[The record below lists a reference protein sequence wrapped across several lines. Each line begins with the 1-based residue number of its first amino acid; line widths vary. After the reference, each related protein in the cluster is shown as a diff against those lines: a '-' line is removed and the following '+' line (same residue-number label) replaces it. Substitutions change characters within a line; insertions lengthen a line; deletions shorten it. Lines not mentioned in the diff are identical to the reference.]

1 MIITRICA
9 MIESCTTDSPLFP
22 PTLLYNEGWL
32 LRLVIDWFSM
42 NDVPNHPLSFPRNA
56 RWYSEALLPSAFLAR
71 RRADRLAESWTHVDA
86 AIGHFEIGKDA
97 KADLSLLPDAE
108 HFVVLEAK
116 MFSRLSSGVKNAKY
130 FDQAARTVAC
140 VAKVLKRAD
149 RHPSNLSHLGFYV
162 LAPQSQI
169 DAGRFDR
176 EMERDSMR
184 QKVEQ
189 RVAEYAGAKDQW
201 YVDWFEPTLQRIEI
215 GVVSWEDLIG
225 TIAEHDSASAHSIEE
240 FYEQCVRYNQSAS
253 KAFA

>member
-1 MIITRICA
+1 MTMTRICA
-9 MIESCTTDSPLFP
+9 MMESCTTDSPLFP
-22 PTLLYNEGWL
+22 PTLLYDEGWL

-71 RRADRLAESWTHVDA
+71 CRGDRLAESWTHVDG
-86 AIGHFEIGKDA
+86 AIGHFEVGKEG

-116 MFSRLSSGVKNAKY
+116 MFSRLASGVKNAKY

-140 VAKVLKRAD
+140 VAKVLQRAD
-149 RHPSNLSHLGFYV
+149 RHPSSLSHLGFYV

-169 DAGRFDR
+169 DAGKFDQ
-176 EMERDSMR
+176 EMNRDSVR
-184 QKVEQ
+184 HKVER
-189 RVAEYAGAKDQW
+189 RVTDYAGEKDQW
-201 YVDWFEPTLQRIEI
+201 YTDWFEPTLQRTEI